1 MSAEPLPAPFI
12 ARLQEHLG
20 PRLITARAVREQH
33 GGGGMHLPAQPP
45 QAVAMVESIAEIV
58 EVVRACAA
66 FNVPIIPFGAG
77 TSLEN
82 HVSAPRGGLCLD
94 VSTMKRVLRVGVDD
108 QDCTVEAGVT
118 RTALNEHLRHSG
130 LFFPVDPGAD
140 ATLGGMASTRAS
152 GTTTLRYGGMRE
164 NVLGLTV
171 VTPDGRVVR
180 TARRARKSAAGYDL
194 THLFVGAE
202 GTLGVIA
209 EVTLRLYGTPEATS
223 AAICSFAT
231 TKGAVA
237 SVIEA
242 VQSGL
247 PLARAEYLDTAA
259 IRAVNVAF
267 KTDYPEAETLF
278 LEFHGAPEDVTRQAE
293 RFGAIASENGGG
305 AFKWALESEAR
316 SQLWK
321 ARHNAG
327 FAAVAM
333 RPGARPWS
341 TDVCVPI
348 SQLAPCIEATKADLA
363 DAPFPSV
370 LLGHIGDGNFHAILL
385 LDPNSAAE
393 ADAAARFNDA
403 LVARAIAMDGTC
415 TGEHGIGLGKRES
428 LQSELGEAVSLMRD
442 IKHALDPNNL
452 MNPEKIFVAWPRG
465 NVANEPRL
473 SPRRDPGNEPRRR
486 APQA

>member
-1 MSAEPLPAPFI
+1 MRAAPLPAQFI
-12 ARLQEHLG
+12 ARVQEQLG
-20 PRLITARAVREQH
+20 PRFITSRAVCEQH
-33 GGGGMHLPAQPP
+33 GGGGAHLPALPP
-45 QAVAMVESIAEIV
+45 QAVAMVETIDEIV
-58 EVVRACAA
+58 STVRACAA
-66 FNVPIIPFGAG
+66 FNVAIIPFGAG
-77 TSLEN
+77 TSLEC
-82 HVSAPRGGLCLD
+82 HVGAPCGGLSLD
-94 VSTMKRVLRVGVDD
+94 LSNMKRVLRLSVDD

-118 RTALNEHLRHSG
+118 RNALNEHLRHSG

-209 EVTLRLYGTPEATS
+209 DVTLRLHGTPEATT
-223 AAICSFAT
+223 AAICSFET
-231 TKGAVA
+231 TRAAVA

-242 VQSGL
+242 VQCGV

-259 IRAVNVAF
+259 IRAVNRAF
-267 KTDYPEAETLF
+267 QTDYPEAETLF
-278 LEFHGAPEDVTRQAE
+278 LEFHGAPGDVVGQTE
-293 RFGAIASENGGG
+293 RFGAIASQNGGG
-305 AFKWALESEAR
+305 AFDWALEHEAR
-316 SQLWK
+316 SRLWK

-327 FAAVAM
+327 FAAAAM

-348 SQLAPCIEATKADLA
+348 SNLAACIEATKADLA
-363 DAPFPSV
+363 SAPFPAV
-370 LLGHIGDGNFHAILL
+370 VLGHIGDGNFHAILL
-385 LDPNSAAE
+385 LDPNSAEE
-393 ADAAARFNDA
+393 AAAAARINDA

-415 TGEHGIGLGKRES
+415 TGEHGIGLGKRGS
-428 LQSELGEAVSLMRD
+428 LIAELEEAVALMID
-442 IKHALDPNNL
+442 IKHALDPAGL
-452 MNPEKIFVAWPRG
+452 MNPQKIF
-465 NVANEPRL
+465 L
-473 SPRRDPGNEPRRR
+473 SERPPGPKN
-486 APQA
+486 

>member
-1 MSAEPLPAPFI
+1 MSTDPLPDPFV
-12 ARLQEHLG
+12 AQLHEQLG
-20 PRLITARAVREQH
+20 PRFITAQVVCEQH
-33 GGGGMHLPAQPP
+33 GGGGMHLPMLPP
-45 QAVAMVESIAEIV
+45 QGVAMVETIDEIAK
-58 EVVRACAA
+58 VVRACAA
-66 FNVPIIPFGAG
+66 YNIPIIPFGAG
-77 TSLEN
+77 TSLEC
-82 HVSAPRGGLCLD
+82 HVGAPRGGLSLD
-94 VSTMKRVLRVGVDD
+94 VSNMKRILRVNAED

-118 RTALNEHLRHSG
+118 RNALNEHLRHSG

-180 TARRARKSAAGYDL
+180 TAQRARKSAAGYDL
-194 THLFVGAE
+194 THLYVGAE

-209 EVTLRLYGTPEATS
+209 DVTLRLHGAPEATS
-223 AAICSFAT
+223 AATCSFAT
-231 TKGAVA
+231 ARGAVA

-242 VQSGL
+242 VQCGL
-247 PLARAEYLDTAA
+247 PLARAEYLDSSA
-259 IRAVNVAF
+259 ITAVNFAF
-267 KTDYPEAETLF
+267 KTDYPEGETLF

-293 RFGAIASENGGG
+293 RFGAIASENGGS
-305 AFKWALESEAR
+305 AFRWALESEAR

-327 FAAVAM
+327 FAAAAM

-348 SQLAPCIEATKADLA
+348 SNLAACIEVTKADLA
-363 DAPFPSV
+363 YAPFPTV
-370 LLGHIGDGNFHAILL
+370 ILGHIGDGNFHVILL
-385 LDPNSAAE
+385 LDPNSAE
-393 ADAAARFNDA
+393 EMDAAARFNDA

-428 LQSELGEAVSLMRD
+428 LRAELGDAVSLMLD
-442 IKHALDPNNL
+442 IKRALDPSGL
-452 MNPEKIFVAWPRG
+452 MNPEKIFV
-465 NVANEPRL
+465 
-473 SPRRDPGNEPRRR
+473 S
-486 APQA
+486 APARPACLRPTLTPNAGTPP

>member
-1 MSAEPLPAPFI
+1 MSTAPLPAQFV
-12 ARLQEHLG
+12 AQLQEQLG
-20 PRLITARAVREQH
+20 PRFITARAALEQH
-33 GGGGMHLPAQPP
+33 GGGGMYLPALPP
-45 QAVAMVESIAEIV
+45 QAVAMVETTDEIALA
-58 EVVRACAA
+58 VRTCAA
-66 FNVPIIPFGAG
+66 FNVAVIPFGAG
-77 TSLEN
+77 TSLEC
-82 HVSAPRGGLCLD
+82 HVGAPCGGLSLD
-94 VSTMKRVLRVGVDD
+94 LSNMKRILRVSVDD

-118 RTALNEHLRHSG
+118 RNALNEHLRHSG

-171 VTPDGRVVR
+171 VTADGRVMR

-209 EVTLRLYGTPEATS
+209 DVTLRLYGVPEATS
-223 AAICSFAT
+223 AAVCSFT
-231 TKGAVA
+231 TTRGAVA

-242 VQSGL
+242 VQCGL
-247 PLARAEYLDTAA
+247 PLARAEYLDSSA
-259 IRAVNVAF
+259 IKAVNFAF

-278 LEFHGAPEDVTRQAE
+278 LEFHGAPDDVKRQAE
-293 RFGAIASENGGG
+293 HFGAIARENGGG
-305 AFKWALESEAR
+305 AFKWAVESEAR

-327 FAAVAM
+327 FAAAAM

-341 TDVCVPI
+341 TDICVPI
-348 SQLAPCIEATKADLA
+348 SKLAACIEATRIDLA
-363 DAPFPSV
+363 NAPFPTII
-370 LLGHIGDGNFHAILL
+370 LGHVGDGNFHVILL

-393 ADAAARFNDA
+393 TETAARFNDG
-403 LVARAIAMDGTC
+403 LVARAIALDGTC

-428 LQSELGEAVSLMRD
+428 LRAELGAAVDLMQD
-442 IKHALDPNNL
+442 IKRALDPNGV
-452 MNPEKIFVAWPRG
+452 MNPEKIFSSEG
-465 NVANEPRL
+465 RL
-473 SPRRDPGNEPRRR
+473 P
-486 APQA
+486 

>member
-1 MSAEPLPAPFI
+1 MSMEPLPGAFLAQMQQQLGARFI
-12 ARLQEHLG
+12 
-20 PRLITARAVREQH
+20 TSRAVCNQH
-33 GGGGMHLPAQPP
+33 GGGGMHLPALPP
-45 QAVAMVESIAEIV
+45 QAVAMVESVEEIV
-58 EVVRACAA
+58 SAVRGCAA

-82 HVSAPRGGLCLD
+82 HVGAPLGGLCLD
-94 VSTMKRVLRVGVDD
+94 LSSMKRVLRVSIED

-118 RTALNEHLRHSG
+118 RSALNEHLRHSG

-171 VTPDGRVVR
+171 VTSDGRIVR
-180 TARRARKSAAGYDL
+180 TAQRARKSAAGYDL

-209 EVTLRLYGTPEATS
+209 DVTLRLYGTPEATS
-223 AAICSFAT
+223 AAICSFVT
-231 TKGAVA
+231 TRGAVA

-242 VQSGL
+242 VQCGL
-247 PLARAEYLDTAA
+247 PLARAEYLDAAA
-259 IRAVNVAF
+259 IRAVNMTF
-267 KTDYPEAETLF
+267 QTDYPEAETLF
-278 LEFHGAPEDVTRQAE
+278 LEFHGAPEEVARQAE
-293 RFGAIASENGGG
+293 RFGAIANENGGG

-348 SQLAPCIEATKADLA
+348 SNLAACIEATKADLA
-363 DAPFPSV
+363 SMPFPAV
-370 LLGHIGDGNFHAILL
+370 VLGHIGDGNFHAILL
-385 LDPNSAAE
+385 LDPTQRRRGRCSGMLQRC
-393 ADAAARFNDA
+393 ARRPRDRHGRH
-403 LVARAIAMDGTC
+403 LHGRA
-415 TGEHGIGLGKRES
+415 
-428 LQSELGEAVSLMRD
+428 
-442 IKHALDPNNL
+442 
-452 MNPEKIFVAWPRG
+452 
-465 NVANEPRL
+465 
-473 SPRRDPGNEPRRR
+473 RRR
-486 APQA
+486 ARQARVSADRVGRRGRPHGRH